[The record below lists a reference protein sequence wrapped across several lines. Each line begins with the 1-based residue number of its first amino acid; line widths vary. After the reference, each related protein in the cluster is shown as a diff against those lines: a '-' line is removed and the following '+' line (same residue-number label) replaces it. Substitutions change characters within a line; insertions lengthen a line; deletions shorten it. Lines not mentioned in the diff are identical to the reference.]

1 MRYLPWAVILLVS
14 SACVVPVE
22 NGSVIDSTR
31 DVSPTNPP
39 VPTEVKK
46 LATNKRWVVLS
57 RRSSLVI
64 SGHDSLLGDHTLT
77 FDRWM
82 GRIEGEPARLTVDID
97 LSSLRSNESLVES
110 ITRDHLIE
118 VDKHRHATLVA
129 SLGAIEDSKLV
140 VIDGTANI
148 HGSEGPIKFTGNI
161 QLEEDAVRFDASF
174 PMSRRAFGL
183 LYPPVEPFLDDS
195 FKVTVHA
202 VAKPER
208 VDAQELD

>member
-1 MRYLPWAVILLVS
+1 MRYRACLALLVS
-14 SACVVPVE
+14 TSACVLPLE
-22 NGSVIDSTR
+22 NGSTIDSAR
-31 DVSPTNPP
+31 EVSPTNPP
-39 VPTEVKK
+39 PESEVKK
-46 LATNKRWVVLS
+46 LSTSKRWVVLS
-57 RRSSLVI
+57 RRSSLVV
-64 SGHDSLLGDHTLT
+64 SGHDSVLGDHTLT

-118 VDKHRHATLVA
+118 VHKHRHATLVA
-129 SLGAIEDSKLV
+129 SLGAIEDSKLL

-161 QLEEDAVRFDASF
+161 QLEEGAVKFDASF

-183 LYPPVEPFLDDS
+183 LYPPVEPFLDDT

-208 VDAQELD
+208 VDAEELD